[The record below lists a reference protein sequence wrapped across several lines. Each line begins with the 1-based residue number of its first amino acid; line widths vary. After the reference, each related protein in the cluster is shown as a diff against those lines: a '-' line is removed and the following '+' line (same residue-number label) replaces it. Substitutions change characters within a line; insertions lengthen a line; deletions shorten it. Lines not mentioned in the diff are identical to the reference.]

1 MLCLKVMHDIRS
13 KHNND
18 LALRLQE
25 QSEAASVD
33 NFDYRIAP
41 NNVQFSLWD
50 TWTRKEQIRNSY
62 TTDEESATKKP
73 RFMKDSMF
81 FRLKKE

>member
-1 MLCLKVMHDIRS
+1 MLCLKAMHDIRS

-18 LALRLQE
+18 LALRLQQ

-50 TWTRKEQIRNSY
+50 TWTRKEQIANSY
-62 TTDEESATKKP
+62 TTNEESATTKP
-73 RFMKDSMF
+73 CWMSDSMF